1 MPDDSALRDR
11 LTGLI
16 LAGGRARRMG
26 GEDKGLMPYRGRPL
40 IQCAVERLRPQVGAL
55 AINANRSRAAYAR
68 FGHPVIADAEAGF
81 LGPLAGML
89 AGLRFADTELLL
101 CAPCDCPLIAPD
113 LGARLAAALED
124 SDAPVAVAAC
134 AGRLQPVFALLR
146 RDLAGPLAE
155 FLDAGGRK
163 IDRFYE
169 RQGFAEVPFD
179 DPDSFR
185 NINTPE
191 ELAA

>member
-1 MPDDSALRDR
+1 MR
-11 LTGLI
+11 
-16 LAGGRARRMG
+16 
-26 GEDKGLMPYRGRPL
+26 
-40 IQCAVERLRPQVGAL
+40 
-55 AINANRSRAAYAR
+55 
-68 FGHPVIADAEAGF
+68 
-81 LGPLAGML
+81 
-89 AGLRFADTELLL
+89 AGLRFAATEFVL
-101 CAPCDCPLIAPD
+101 CAPCDCPRIASD

-124 SDAPVAVAAC
+124 SGAPVAAAAC

-146 RDLAGPLAE
+146 RDLADPLAE

-169 RQGFAEVPFD
+169 QQDFAEVPFD
-179 DPDSFR
+179 DPDAFR